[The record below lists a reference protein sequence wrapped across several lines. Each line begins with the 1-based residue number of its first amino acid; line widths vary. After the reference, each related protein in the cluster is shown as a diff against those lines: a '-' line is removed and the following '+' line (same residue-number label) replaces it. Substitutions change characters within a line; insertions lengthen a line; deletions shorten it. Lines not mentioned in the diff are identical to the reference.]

1 MYITKRNK
9 EYKKNN
15 YNKNGIYIVI
25 IIIACV
31 TAISTVIET
40 GGFIVTQAQEG
51 EQSPFG
57 PVFPLP
63 TSPSPSPTS
72 PTSPSP
78 SHIVSPEIKAQMCDP
93 NNPKLE
99 FVNSTESEVCG
110 LPKSTRNDTTTSPI
124 TPSSPI
130 TPPSSPKPIT
140 PSSPITPPSSP
151 KPITPSSPIT
161 PPSSPKPITP
171 SSPRSITPSQ
181 P

>member
-1 MYITKRNK
+1 MDITKKNK
-9 EYKKNN
+9 KYKKNN
-15 YNKNGIYIVI
+15 YNKNGISIVI
-25 IIIACV
+25 IIIIAYV
-31 TAISTVIET
+31 TAISSVIEI

-72 PTSPSP
+72 PSPTSR
-78 SHIVSPEIKAQMCDP
+78 IVSPEIKAQMCDP

-110 LPKSTRNDTTTSPI
+110 LPKSIRNDTTT
-124 TPSSPI
+124 SPI

-140 PSSPITPPSSP
+140 PPSSP
-151 KPITPSSPIT
+151 KPITP
-161 PPSSPKPITP
+161 P
-171 SSPRSITPSQ
+171 SSPRSITPSR
-181 P
+181 PPTPEEIPELP